1 VNPVTIEVPLQ
12 QVTEGKL
19 AKKKKKL
26 KLKIIVNIVHPS
38 LLVFENSAVRKPPI
52 D

>member
-19 AKKKKKL
+19 AKKKKTE
-26 KLKIIVNIVHPS
+26 IENHCQYCAA
-38 LLVFENSAVRKPPI
+38 VFASF
-52 D
+52 